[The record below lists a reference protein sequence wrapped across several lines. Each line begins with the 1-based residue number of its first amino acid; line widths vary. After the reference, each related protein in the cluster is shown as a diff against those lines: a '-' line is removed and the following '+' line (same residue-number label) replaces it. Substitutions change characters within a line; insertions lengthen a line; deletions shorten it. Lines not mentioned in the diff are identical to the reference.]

1 MLKKDVYELTSP
13 QKNIWQM
20 QQINEK
26 NPSICHILTIM
37 QLKGNLN
44 INLLEKTINII
55 IESNDSFHIKFLKE
69 GNHLQQFFDSDIS
82 FSIEKVK
89 LDSDDIS
96 SIIDKYKK
104 IRITLDKLF
113 RFCIIATP
121 NFTFVIYKAHHIIAD
136 AWGMTQVA
144 EQIKD
149 IYSKLSS
156 ERNFNIEPKTSYLS
170 LINRETNYI
179 HSEKYQTDK
188 KFWSNYVNNLTVSK
202 LFNNNNFFDKKATR
216 YEQLIDEGL
225 FDKISNYCKENK
237 INEYSFFLGIFA
249 VYFYKIFSFDKLI
262 FGTPF
267 LNRQKKLK
275 ELDCTGMFVSTLPL
289 LINMHSNISFS
300 KLCKNITSTNL
311 SLYKHSSY
319 PYHEIQELY
328 AKNTGNNSALYEI
341 GFSYQINQL
350 KNQTNDHDMG
360 KCNWIFLDEQN
371 NPLTIHLSSLN
382 HDKWIYYDYLLTC
395 FNEDEIKKMNNTILH
410 LIEEILSGKENLS
423 DIDVLSYEDVTQL
436 TQFNNSGHIDPSNK
450 IKSENVISMFENI
463 VKKYPNN
470 HAIICN
476 DSILTYKELN
486 KKINIIAN
494 KLLDLNCSNGS
505 PIALF
510 FDKSIEM
517 IASMFAILKIG
528 GCYVPILPDE
538 DSSRV
543 SYILNDCKPK
553 CVLTHKNYDNK
564 LPNICPIINVDEID
578 FSLNTYISK
587 FDTIIA
593 PENIAYII
601 YTSGS
606 TGNPKGTMVMHK
618 NICNL
623 CYSIEHDPLLKATSE
638 DVSISL
644 LKYSFDASG
653 IDIYTALLFG
663 GTLVLAQKDEELN
676 PEKVIRLMEKY
687 HVSRSFLIPKWIE
700 HISIQDKLLNADLS
714 HLRILG
720 TGGETLKPYILQNLL
735 EKYSNLKILNLYGP
749 TETTMFTTRKDV
761 RVYEMSH
768 NYTSIGS
775 PIFGA
780 RLAIINKNCEFMP
793 IGVKGE
799 LIIYEDD
806 FSIENIASGYLNLTE
821 QTKNKFI
828 NIYNPIL
835 KKEVKAYRTGDI
847 AKINKNLEIE
857 FIGRDDDVV
866 KVNGGYLVALN
877 EIESRIQGLLGNH
890 FEVFPVAVPY
900 RNTKA
905 IVLFLVQKQDNIP
918 LYNIK
923 NFINNNISFYMKPKK
938 IIELKE
944 FPRNS
949 SGKIN
954 RKELQKIALDTLE
967 NSRKKLV
974 PPSTKTEIS
983 LFNYIKDLIGTD
995 DFSITDDFL
1004 DDLGIDSLSLT
1015 EIYTYLQ
1022 DYNITIQDIY
1032 NNPNIKDLS
1041 YFIDNHSSTQMLPD
1055 LSNIDNIKI
1064 LNNVKKFDL
1073 SCVLI
1078 TGVTGFLGIHLL
1090 KDLLLNDHVKK
1101 IYSIIRNKI
1110 NLNAKKRLQKVFNYY
1125 FPDRLDLLNMVEE
1138 KVEILNGDI
1147 TSSELGL
1154 DKKVYK
1160 KLQNTVTTVINSAAN
1175 VKHFVK
1181 PQQIRKDNVT
1191 SVCNLI
1197 DFCGNNISLAH
1208 ISTLSIAGFK
1218 DKDTKNIPFSEDTL
1232 YINQTFNHN
1241 PYLISKFEAEKE
1253 ILSATNNTDLNAIIF
1268 RLGNIMPRFSDGVFQ
1283 QNKTQNVFICSL
1295 KAIIDSK
1302 MIADE
1307 FLDIQLEFSP
1317 VDECSKFILSLLE
1330 HNNHQS
1336 IYHILSDKEIKI
1348 SNLISLLKILNC
1360 DIVNVKL
1367 DTFLNELNK
1376 HSDEYTR
1383 EYIFNNNLNIYTQ
1396 DKTLKRLDKLGLS
1409 WSSVDISY
1417 LQKILSIIQSFD
1429 NI

>member
-1 MLKKDVYELTSP
+1 MIEKDVYELTNP

-20 QQINEK
+20 QQVNEK
-26 NPSICHILTIM
+26 NSSVCHILTVM
-37 QLKGNLN
+37 KLKGNLDV
-44 INLLEKTINII
+44 NLLEKTLNTIINL
-55 IESNDSFHIKFLKE
+55 NDSFHIKFLKE
-69 GNHLQQFFDSDIS
+69 GNKLQQFFDSNVS
-82 FSIEKVK
+82 FNIEKVQ
-89 LDSDDIS
+89 LDNDDIS
-96 SIIDKYKK
+96 NVIDKYKK
-104 IRITLDKLF
+104 IEITLDKLF
-113 RFCIIATP
+113 CFCIIATP
-121 NFTFVIYKAHHIIAD
+121 NFTFVLYKAHHIIAD

-156 ERNFNIEPKTSYLS
+156 GENLELSPKTSYLS
-170 LINRETNYI
+170 LINREKKYVN
-179 HSEKYQTDK
+179 SEKYNMDK
-188 KFWSNYVNNLTVSK
+188 NFWNNYVDNLSASK
-202 LFNNNNFFDKKATR
+202 LFHNSNFFDKKSNR
-216 YEQLIDEGL
+216 YEQLIDADL
-225 FDKISNYCKENK
+225 FNKISLYCRENK

-249 VYFYKIFSFDKLI
+249 VYFYKIFNFDKLI

-267 LNRQKKLK
+267 LNRQKRLK

-289 LINMHSNISFS
+289 FIDIPHDTSFCS
-300 KLCKNITSTNL
+300 LCKAITSTNL
-311 SLYKHSSY
+311 SLYKHSSF

-328 AKNTGNNSALYEI
+328 AKKTGDNSALYEI
-341 GFSYQINQL
+341 GVSYQINQL
-350 KNQTNDHDMG
+350 ENETNTHDMG
-360 KCNWIFLDEQN
+360 ECYWISLDEQN

-382 HDKWIYYDYLLTC
+382 HDKWIYYDYLLSC
-395 FNEDEIKKMNNTILH
+395 FNEDDIKRMNSIILH
-410 LIEEILSGKENLS
+410 LIEEVLSGKEDLH
-423 DIDVLSYEDVTQL
+423 DIDVLSSDDINKLE
-436 TQFNNSGHIDPSNK
+436 QFNNTGNVKSSSNLQN
-450 IKSENVISMFENI
+450 ENVISVFEDI

-470 HAIICN
+470 NAIICG
-476 DSILTYKELN
+476 DSIITYKELN
-486 KKINIIAN
+486 IKINNIAK
-494 KLLDLNCSNGS
+494 KLRDLGVSNNT
-505 PIALF
+505 PVALF

-517 IASMFAILKIG
+517 IASMFAVLKSG

-543 SYILNDCKPK
+543 NYILKDCNPK
-553 CVLTHKNYDNK
+553 CILTHNNYGKK
-564 LPNICPIINVDEID
+564 LPDTYPVIDIDKLDLSLDNNISNLNVKI
-578 FSLNTYISK
+578 K
-587 FDTIIA
+587 

-623 CYSIEHDPLLKATSE
+623 RYSIEHDPLLKATSN

-663 GTLVLAQKDEELN
+663 GTLLLAKKDEELN

-749 TETTMFTTRKDV
+749 TETTMFTTCKDV

-780 RLAIINKNCEFMP
+780 RLAIINNNREFMP

-806 FSIENIASGYLNLTE
+806 LSIKNIASGYLHLPE
-821 QTKNKFI
+821 QTKNRFI
-828 NIYNPIL
+828 EIYNPIL
-835 KKEVKAYRTGDI
+835 KKKVHAYRTGDI

-877 EIESRIQGLLGNH
+877 EVETRIQSLLGNH
-890 FEVFPVAVPY
+890 FEVYPVAVPY

-905 IVLFLVQKQDNIP
+905 IVLFLVQKEENIS
-918 LYNIK
+918 LFNIK
-923 NFINNNISFYMKPKK
+923 NFINSNISFYMKPKK
-938 IIELKE
+938 IVELKE

-954 RKELQKIALDTLE
+954 RKELQKIASETLE
-967 NSRKKLV
+967 KSRNNLIA
-974 PPSTKTEIS
+974 PSTKTEIS

-995 DFSITDDFL
+995 DFSVTDDFL

-1015 EIYTYLQ
+1015 SIYTHLQ
-1022 DYNITIQDIY
+1022 NYNITIQDIY
-1032 NNPNIKDLS
+1032 NNPNIKDLA

-1090 KDLLLNDHVKK
+1090 KELLLNKNVKK

-1110 NLNAKKRLQKVFNYY
+1110 NLSGKTRLQKMFDYY
-1125 FPDRLDLLNMVEE
+1125 FPNRPDLVNMAKE
-1138 KVEILNGDI
+1138 KIEILNGDI
-1147 TSSELGL
+1147 TNFELGL
-1154 DKKVYK
+1154 DKDIYK
-1160 KLQNTVTTVINSAAN
+1160 KLQNTVTCVINSAAN

-1181 PQQIRKDNVT
+1181 PMQIRKDNVK

-1218 DKDTKNIPFSEDTL
+1218 GNDTTETPFDENTL
-1232 YINQTFNHN
+1232 YFNQRFNHN

-1253 ILSATNNTDLNAIIF
+1253 ILSATNNNGLNAIIF

-1283 QNKTQNVFICSL
+1283 QNKTQNVFMASL
-1295 KAIIDSK
+1295 KAIIDCK
-1302 MIADE
+1302 MIAKD
-1307 FLDIQLEFSP
+1307 FLDIKLEFSP
-1317 VDECSKFILSLLE
+1317 VDECSKFIVSLLE
-1330 HNNHQS
+1330 CDYHQS
-1336 IYHILSDKEIKI
+1336 IYHILSNKEVSI
-1348 SNLISLLKILNC
+1348 SNLISLLKILNY
-1360 DIVNVKL
+1360 DIVDVKL
-1367 DTFLNELNK
+1367 DTFLTELDK
-1376 HSDEYTR
+1376 HTDEYTR
-1383 EYIFNNNLNIYTQ
+1383 EYILNNNLNVYTQ
-1396 DKTLKRLDKLGLS
+1396 DLSLEKLNKLGLS
-1409 WSSVDISY
+1409 WSGVDISY
-1417 LQKILSIIQSFD
+1417 LQKILYIVQSFD
-1429 NI
+1429 NN

>member
-1 MLKKDVYELTSP
+1 MLKKDFYELTSP

-26 NPSICHILTIM
+26 NPSVCHILTIM

-55 IESNDSFHIKFLKE
+55 IKSNDSFHIKFLKE
-69 GNHLQQFFDSDIS
+69 GNNLQQFFDSDIS
-82 FSIEKVK
+82 FSIEKVE

-156 ERNFNIEPKTSYLS
+156 GKNFNIEPKTSYLS
-170 LINRETNYI
+170 LINRETSYI
-179 HSEKYQTDK
+179 NSEKYQTDK
-188 KFWSNYVNNLTVSK
+188 KFWSDYVNNLTVSK
-202 LFNNNNFFDKKATR
+202 LFNNNDFFDKKANR

-300 KLCKNITSTNL
+300 KLCKNITSSNL
-311 SLYKHSSY
+311 SLYKHSSF
-319 PYHEIQELY
+319 PYHKIQELY
-328 AKNTGNNSALYEI
+328 AKNTGDTSALYEI

-371 NPLTIHLSSLN
+371 TPLTIHLSSLN

-423 DIDVLSYEDVTQL
+423 DIDVLSYDDITKL

-494 KLLDLNCSNGS
+494 KLLDLKCSNGS

-517 IASMFAILKIG
+517 IASMFAILKVG

-553 CVLTHKNYDNK
+553 CVLTHKNYDEK

-749 TETTMFTTRKDV
+749 TETTMFTTCKDV

-806 FSIENIASGYLNLTE
+806 FSIENIANGYLNLTE
-821 QTKNKFI
+821 QTKSKFI
-828 NIYNPIL
+828 KIYNPIL
-835 KKEVKAYRTGDI
+835 KKEVRAYRTGDI

-877 EIESRIQGLLGNH
+877 EIESRIQSLLGNH
-890 FEVFPVAVPY
+890 FEVFPVAIPY

-954 RKELQKIALDTLE
+954 RKELQNIALDTLE
-967 NSRKKLV
+967 KSRKKLV
-974 PPSTKTEIS
+974 APSTKTEIS

-1004 DDLGIDSLSLT
+1004 DDLSIDSLSLT

-1022 DYNITIQDIY
+1022 NYNITIQDIY

-1041 YFIDNHSSTQMLPD
+1041 YFIDNHISTQMLPD
-1055 LSNIDNIKI
+1055 LSNIENIRI

-1090 KDLLLNDHVKK
+1090 KDLLLNNHIKK

-1125 FPDRLDLLNMVEE
+1125 FPNRLDLLNMVEE
-1138 KVEILNGDI
+1138 KLEILNGDI
-1147 TSSELGL
+1147 TSFELGL
-1154 DKKVYK
+1154 DRKVYK
-1160 KLQNTVTTVINSAAN
+1160 RLQNTVTTVINSAAN

-1181 PQQIRKDNVT
+1181 PHQIRKDNVS

-1218 DKDTKNIPFSEDTL
+1218 DEDTINTTFSEDTL
-1232 YINQTFNHN
+1232 YINQKFNHN

-1253 ILSATNNTDLNAIIF
+1253 ILYATNNTDLNAIIF

-1283 QNKTQNVFICSL
+1283 QNKTQNVFMCSL

-1302 MIADE
+1302 MIAEE
-1307 FLDIQLEFSP
+1307 FLDIKLEFSP

-1336 IYHILSDKEIKI
+1336 IYHILSDKDVKI
-1348 SNLISLLKILNC
+1348 ADLISLLKILNC

-1396 DKTLKRLDKLGLS
+1396 DKTIKKLDKLGLS